1 MKISIITPTY
11 NSEKAIA
18 RTIESIINQDYK
30 NLEYIII
37 DGKSTDNTL
46 SIIQEY
52 KKKIPIKLISEN
64 DQGVYDAMNK
74 GINLSSGEIIS
85 ILNSDDLYD
94 NNKILSEAQ
103 SAFNKD
109 DKTGIVYGDIKY
121 FANKPNHTTRYWKTG
136 TYREKKLNN
145 GWIIPHPA
153 LFIKKSVYQKYGA
166 FNLNFKIA
174 ADYEF
179 ILRILKVHKLKPA
192 YLPLVC
198 VRMYNQGSSAK
209 NRIAGWKELKK
220 AWEVNNLNLPK
231 FFIIRRILFK
241 ISQYIYKN

>member
-11 NSEKAIA
+11 NSERTIA
-18 RTIESIINQDYK
+18 QTIESVVNQGYK
-30 NLEYIII
+30 DLEYIII

-46 SIIQEY
+46 SIIEEY
-52 KKKIPIKLISEN
+52 KKTFPIKLISEN

-94 NNKILSEAQ
+94 NNKILSEVQ

-109 DKTGIVYGDIKY
+109 DKAEIVYGDIKY
-121 FANKPNHTTRYWKTG
+121 FANEPSHTTRYWKTG

-153 LFIKKSVYQKYGA
+153 LFIKKSVYHKYGT
-166 FNLNFKIA
+166 FNLDFKIA

-179 ILRILKVHKLKPA
+179 ILRVLKTYKLKPI

-198 VRMYNQGSSAK
+198 VKMYNQGSSAK
-209 NRIAGWKELKK
+209 NRLAGWKELKK
-220 AWEVNNLNLPK
+220 AWKINNLQLPR

-241 ISQYIYKN
+241 ISQYIFKS